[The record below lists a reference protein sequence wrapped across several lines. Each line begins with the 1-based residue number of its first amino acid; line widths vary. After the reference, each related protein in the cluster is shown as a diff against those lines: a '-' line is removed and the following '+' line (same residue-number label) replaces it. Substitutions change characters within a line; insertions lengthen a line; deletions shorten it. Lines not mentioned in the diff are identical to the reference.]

1 MVGLTV
7 FETTVVRPASLYQVT
22 FPLLQVPDKVE
33 LFPEHIVA
41 GLADITVGDV
51 GVGLTLTTTFPAVLL
66 HPAALIQA
74 T

>member
-1 MVGLTV
+1 VVGLTV

-41 GLADITVGDV
+41 GLADIVVGDI
-51 GVGLTLTTTFPAVLL
+51 GVGFTLTTTFPAVPL
-66 HPAALIQA
+66 HPAALTQA